1 MWTVPT
7 ALPLCEYDQWD
18 VGHKM
23 GMCNDMKRL
32 MILALALVPIGVVSL
47 WELSDAATTDTAAA
61 SVDRTTALVGE
72 PVVFT
77 STNPCTTACSLTWRR
92 PDIGLVRFGGVI
104 VGRGEQITL
113 SFALPGSYQVVLDLG
128 ETCDGTTQLVCHS
141 YAAVFVDISGTPQP
155 DPVAPPEAAPP
166 EASTT
171 RGRTTDTRGRTT
183 RGRTTR
189 GSTTRGC
196 TTRGRTTR
204 GRTTRGSATR
214 GSTTRGSTTRGS
226 TTRGR
231 TTRGR
236 TTRGRTTR
244 GRTTRTRRGTRTDD
258 AEAGRTQRPEHH
270 HRGRKNSSHMD
281 QPGEFGNLTRP
292 RALQRHRLHQLP
304 PGRRADHVDDQ
315 LHRVSYPTRNHSRH
329 LSARRL
335 RFDGNRVLEQRG
347 RDRPSLTAVA
357 STVSVGSAR
366 IASLVSCVSRGRSL
380 SQ

>member
-141 YAAVFVDISGTPQP
+141 YAAVFVDITGAPQP
-155 DPVAPPEAAPP
+155 DPVAR
-166 EASTT
+166 T
-171 RGRTTDTRGRTT
+171 RGR
-183 RGRTTR
+183 
-189 GSTTRGC
+189 
-196 TTRGRTTR
+196 
-204 GRTTRGSATR
+204 
-214 GSTTRGSTTRGS
+214 

-244 GRTTRTRRGTRTDD
+244 GRTTRGRTTRGRTTRGRTTRGRTTRGRTDPRPHHPRPHHPRPHHPRPHHPRPHHPRPHHPSPSSAGTRRGTRTDD
-258 AEAGRTQRPEHH
+258 AATGRTQRPEHH
-270 HRGRKNSSHMD
+270 HRGWKNPSHVV

-329 LSARRL
+329 LPACRL

-347 RDRPSLTAVA
+347 RDRSSLTAVA
-357 STVSVGSAR
+357 STISVGSAR